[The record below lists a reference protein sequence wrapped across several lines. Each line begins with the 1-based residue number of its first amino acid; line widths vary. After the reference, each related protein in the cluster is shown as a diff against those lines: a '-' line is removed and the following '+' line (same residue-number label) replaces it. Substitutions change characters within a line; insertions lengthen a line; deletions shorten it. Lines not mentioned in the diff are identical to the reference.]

1 MATLNDLRTKG
12 GVIVT
17 AVIALGLVAFL
28 LGDLFSSG
36 SIFTSRANRVGKI
49 NGQNIEYQEYAYQT
63 EYVKNIYTALYGSS
77 AFDAAQYD
85 AIYNEAWNDLVMAN
99 AYAPSFN
106 KMGLM
111 VTDAE
116 VVDMIQGGFLSPIIT
131 SFFSDPA
138 TRTYSPELMRNFL
151 SQVEGNQ
158 MAYDLW
164 NYIKRKAAEQRLV
177 SNFTSLVGAGF
188 VANNVEVENSVK
200 AANTASTAKVVVKP
214 YYNIADSL
222 IVTPSESEVKKYY
235 NDHKE
240 LFRQSAMREVEYAVF
255 SVEPS
260 EADFAEAKEA
270 VETLAEEFKAADNA
284 LQFATANSHSSVDN
298 AYYSAEKIAA
308 EYKPYAFGNK
318 RGQLYGPV
326 LEGNTYTMARIADI
340 RNMPDEIGARHILL
354 SFDQNE
360 LADSIYNALRKNSKN
375 FAELAEKYSLDGSA
389 QNGGDLDKFAP
400 EAMVPEFSNALL
412 GARLNQI
419 VKVESQ
425 FGIHIAQLTYRS
437 KDVRKA
443 QVATITYE
451 IVAGDATIQEAANEA
466 NKFIAAANDT
476 DFATAASEL
485 GVAKRNA
492 RIRNTDRTV
501 SGFSDARELVRWA
514 YNNKVGKISGT
525 MEIDGDYVVA
535 TVTNIR
541 KEGYMPLSEVK
552 NRVLNT
558 LRNEAKTAWVA
569 EQVAGVATIEEA
581 AEKINGKVVE
591 VEALLG
597 NANNVVGVGPDMK
610 LVGAIAAAEEGVIVN
625 PIAGNYGVYV
635 LSVDGRTAAENVT
648 PEDEKVRLDSYQLY
662 YLNERI
668 DQALREGAE
677 ITDERVKF
685 F

>member
-12 GVIVT
+12 GVLVT
-17 AVIALGLVAFL
+17 VVIALGLIAFL

-49 NGQNIEYQEYAYQT
+49 NGQNIEYQEYAVQT
-63 EYVKNIYTALYGSS
+63 EYVKNIYTALYGTS
-77 AFDAAQYD
+77 AFNAAQYD

-106 KMGLM
+106 RLGM
-111 VTDAE
+111 TISDAE
-116 VVDMIQGGFLSPIIT
+116 VVDMIQGGFLSPVIS
-131 SFFSDPA
+131 SFFADPA
-138 TRTYSPELMRNFL
+138 TGTYSPEILRNFL
-151 SQVEGNQ
+151 AQVEGNQ

-164 NYIKRKAAEQRLV
+164 NYIKKKAAEQRLV

-188 VANNVEVENSVK
+188 VANNLEVENSVK
-200 AANTASTAKVVVKP
+200 AANTASKAKVVVKP
-214 YYNIADSL
+214 YYTIADSL
-222 IVTPSESEVKKYY
+222 VAAPTNSEVKKYY
-235 NDHKE
+235 NDHKD
-240 LFRQSAMREVEYAVF
+240 LFRQKTTREVEYVIF
-255 SVEPS
+255 NIEPS

-284 LQFATANSHSSVDN
+284 LQFAAANTHGTVDN
-298 AYYSAEKIAA
+298 LYYSAEKIAE

-318 RGQLYGPV
+318 RGQLYGPI
-326 LEGNTYTMARIADI
+326 LKDNTYTMARIADV

-360 LADSIYNALRKNSKN
+360 LADSIVTALRKGAK

-389 QNGGDLDKFAP
+389 QNGGDLGKFAP

-412 GARLNQI
+412 AAKLNQI

-425 FGIHIAQLTYRS
+425 FGIHVAQLTYRS
-437 KDVRKA
+437 RPVRKA

-451 IVAGDATIQEAANEA
+451 VVAGDATIQAAANEA
-466 NKFIAAANDT
+466 NKFIAAANDS
-476 DFATAASEL
+476 DFSSAAADL

-514 YNNKVGKISGT
+514 YNNKEGKISGA

-535 TVTNIR
+535 SVTNIR
-541 KEGYMPLSEVK
+541 NEGYMPIEEVSTRIK
-552 NRVLNT
+552 NQ
-558 LRNEAKTAWVA
+558 LRNEAKAAWVA
-569 EQVAGVATIEEA
+569 EQIAEAATIDA
-581 AEKINGKVVE
+581 VAEVLDGKVVDVAE
-591 VEALLG
+591 VLG
-597 NANNVVGVGPDMK
+597 NANTIVGVGPDMK
-610 LVGAIAAAEEGVIVN
+610 LVGAIAAAEEGTIEGPV
-625 PIAGNYGVYV
+625 AGNYGVYV
-635 LSVDGRTAAENVT
+635 FTVEGRTAADNVT
-648 PEDEKVRLDSYQLY
+648 VENEKVRLDAHQLY

-668 DQALREGAE
+668 DQALSEGAD
-677 ITDERVKF
+677 IVDERVKF

>member
-12 GVIVT
+12 GVLVT
-17 AVIALGLVAFL
+17 VVIALGLIAFL

-49 NGQNIEYQEYAYQT
+49 NGQNIEYQEYAVQT
-63 EYVKNIYTALYGSS
+63 EYVKNIYTALYGTS
-77 AFDAAQYD
+77 AFNAAQYD

-99 AYAPSFN
+99 AYAPLFN
-106 KMGLM
+106 RLGM
-111 VTDAE
+111 TISDAE
-116 VVDMIQGGFLSPIIT
+116 VVDMIQGGFLSPVIS
-131 SFFSDPA
+131 SFFADPA
-138 TRTYSPELMRNFL
+138 TGTYSPEILRNFL
-151 SQVEGNQ
+151 AQVEGNQ

-164 NYIKRKAAEQRLV
+164 NYIKKKAAEQRLV

-188 VANNVEVENSVK
+188 VANNLEVENSVK

-214 YYNIADSL
+214 YYTIADSL
-222 IVTPSESEVKKYY
+222 VAAPTNSEVKKYY
-235 NDHKE
+235 NDHKD
-240 LFRQSAMREVEYAVF
+240 LFRQKTSREVEYVIF
-255 SVEPS
+255 NIEPS

-284 LQFATANSHSSVDN
+284 LQFATANTHSTVDN
-298 AYYSAEKIAA
+298 LYYSAEKIAE

-318 RGQLYGPV
+318 RGQLYGPI
-326 LEGNTYTMARIADI
+326 LKDNTYTMARIADV

-360 LADSIYNALRKNSKN
+360 LADSIVTALRKGAK

-389 QNGGDLDKFAP
+389 QNGGDLGKFAP

-412 GARLNQI
+412 AAKLNQI

-425 FGIHIAQLTYRS
+425 FGIHVAQLTYRS
-437 KDVRKA
+437 RPVRKA

-451 IVAGDATIQEAANEA
+451 VVAGDATIQAAANEA
-466 NKFIAAANDT
+466 NKFIAAANDS
-476 DFATAASEL
+476 DFSSAAADL

-514 YNNKVGKISGT
+514 YNNKEGKISGA

-535 TVTNIR
+535 SVTNIR
-541 KEGYMPLSEVK
+541 NEGYMPIEEVSTRIK
-552 NRVLNT
+552 NQ
-558 LRNEAKTAWVA
+558 LRNEAKAAWVA
-569 EQVAGVATIEEA
+569 EQIAEAATIDA
-581 AEKINGKVVE
+581 VAEVLDGKVVDVAE
-591 VEALLG
+591 VLG
-597 NANNVVGVGPDMK
+597 NANTIVGVGPDMK
-610 LVGAIAAAEEGVIVN
+610 LVGAIAAAEEGTIEGPV
-625 PIAGNYGVYV
+625 AGNYGVYV
-635 LSVDGRTAAENVT
+635 FTVEGRTAADNVT
-648 PEDEKVRLDSYQLY
+648 VENEKVRLDAHQLY

-668 DQALREGAE
+668 DQALSEGAE
-677 ITDERVKF
+677 IVDERVKF

>member
-63 EYVKNIYTALYGSS
+63 EYVKNIYSALYGTS
-77 AFDAAQYD
+77 AFNAAQYD
-85 AIYNEAWNDLVMAN
+85 AIYNEAWNDLVLAN
-99 AYAPSFN
+99 AYAPSFG
-106 KMGLM
+106 KLGLA
-111 VTDAE
+111 VSEQE

-138 TRTYSPELMRNFL
+138 TGSYNPAFL
-151 SQVEGNQ
+151 RDFLAQVETNQ

-164 NYIKRKAAEQRLV
+164 NYIKKKATEQRLV
-177 SNFTSLVGAGF
+177 SNFSALVSAGF
-188 VANNVEVENSVK
+188 SANQIDVENSVK
-200 AANTASTAKVVVKP
+200 AANTASQAKVVVKP
-214 YYNIADSL
+214 YYTIADSL
-222 IVTPSESEVKKYY
+222 VAAPTKAEIKKYY

-240 LFRQSAMREVEYAVF
+240 LFRQQTVREVEYAVF

-260 EADFAEAKEA
+260 EADFADAKEA

-284 LQFATANSHSSVDN
+284 LQFAAANTHGSVDN
-298 AYYSAEKIAA
+298 LYYSAEKIAE

-318 RGQLYGPV
+318 KGQLYGPV
-326 LEGNTYTMARIADI
+326 LNGNTYTMARIAEV

-360 LADSIYNALRKNSKN
+360 LADSIVNALKGGAK

-389 QNGGDLDKFAP
+389 QNGGDLGKFAP
-400 EAMVPEFSNALL
+400 EVMVPEFSNALL
-412 GARLNQI
+412 AARLNQI

-425 FGIHIAQLTYRS
+425 FGIHVAQLTYSS
-437 KDVRKA
+437 KPVRKA

-451 IVAGDATIQEAANEA
+451 IVAGDATVQAAADEA
-466 NKFIAAANDT
+466 NKFIAAANDST
-476 DFATAASEL
+476 FAEAAADL

-501 SGFSDARELVRWA
+501 TGFDDARELVRWA
-514 YNNKVGKISGT
+514 YNNKVGKVSDA

-535 TVTNIR
+535 TVSKVR
-541 KEGYMPLSEVK
+541 EEGYMPIEEVQS
-552 NRVLNT
+552 RIMSQ
-558 LRNEAKTAWVA
+558 LRNEKKAAWVG
-569 EQVAGVATIEEA
+569 EQIAGVATIEEA
-581 AEKINGKVVE
+581 AEKLGAKVVD
-591 VEALLG
+591 VEEALG
-597 NANNVVGVGPDMK
+597 NANNIVGVGPDMK
-610 LVGAIAAAEEGVIVN
+610 LVGALAAAEVGAIEA
-625 PIAGNYGVYV
+625 PLAGNYGVYV
-635 LSVDGRTAAENVT
+635 YVVENQTNKENVT
-648 PEDEKVRLDSYQLY
+648 AEDEKVRLDSYELY
-662 YLNERI
+662 YINERV
-668 DQALREGAE
+668 DQALQDGAE
-677 ITDERVKF
+677 IVDERVRF

>member
-49 NGQNIEYQEYAYQT
+49 NGQNIEYQEYAYQV
-63 EYVKNIYTALYGSS
+63 EYVKNIYTSLYGSS

-131 SFFSDPA
+131 TFFSDPA
-138 TRTYSPELMRNFL
+138 TRTYSPELLRNFL
-151 SQVEGNQ
+151 AQVETNQ

-164 NYIKRKAAEQRLV
+164 NYIKKKAAEQRLV
-177 SNFTSLVGAGF
+177 SNFTALVGAGF

-222 IVTPSESEVKKYY
+222 VATPSNAAVKKYY

-240 LFRQSAMREVEYAVF
+240 LFRQTTSREVEYAVF
-255 SVEPS
+255 TVEPS
-260 EADFAEAKEA
+260 EADFADAKAA
-270 VETLAEEFKAADNA
+270 VETLAEEFKGAENA
-284 LQFATANSHSSVDN
+284 LQFATANSHSTVDN
-298 AYYSAEKIAA
+298 TYYSEDKIAA
-308 EYKPYAFGNK
+308 EYKPYAFGK
-318 RGQLYGPV
+318 KKGIYGPE
-326 LEGNTYTMARIADI
+326 LKGNTYTIARVADV

-389 QNGGDLDKFAP
+389 QNGGDLGKFAP
-400 EAMVPEFSNALL
+400 EVMVSEFSEALL
-412 GARLNQI
+412 NAKVNEV

-437 KDVRKA
+437 KLVRKA
-443 QVATITYE
+443 QIATITYE
-451 IVAGDATIQEAANEA
+451 VVAGDATIQAAANEA
-466 NKFIAAANDT
+466 NKFIAAANES

-485 GVAKRNA
+485 GIAKRTA
-492 RIRNTDRTV
+492 RIRNTDRAV

-514 YNNKVGKISGT
+514 YNNKEGKISGT

-535 TVTNIR
+535 SVSNIR

-558 LRNEAKTAWVA
+558 LRNEAKAAWVA
-569 EQVAGVATIEEA
+569 EQVEGLATIDEV
-581 AEKINGKVVE
+581 AEKLNGKVVE

-635 LSVDGRTAAENVT
+635 LSVDGRTTAENVT
-648 PEDEKVRLDSYQLY
+648 PESEKVRLDSYQLY

-668 DQALREGAE
+668 DQALTEGAE
-677 ITDERVKF
+677 IEDGRVRF

>member
-12 GVIVT
+12 GVLVT
-17 AVIALGLVAFL
+17 VVIALGLIAFL

-49 NGQNIEYQEYAYQT
+49 NGQNIEYQEYAVQT
-63 EYVKNIYTALYGSS
+63 EYVKNIYTALYGTS
-77 AFDAAQYD
+77 AFNAAQYD

-106 KMGLM
+106 RLGM
-111 VTDAE
+111 TISDAE
-116 VVDMIQGGFLSPIIT
+116 VVDMIQGGFLSPVIS
-131 SFFSDPA
+131 SFFADPA
-138 TRTYSPELMRNFL
+138 TGTYSPEILRNFL
-151 SQVEGNQ
+151 AQVEGNQ

-164 NYIKRKAAEQRLV
+164 NYIKKKAAEQRLV

-188 VANNVEVENSVK
+188 VANNLEVENSVK

-214 YYNIADSL
+214 YYTIADSL
-222 IVTPSESEVKKYY
+222 VAAPTNSEVKKYY
-235 NDHKE
+235 NDHKD
-240 LFRQSAMREVEYAVF
+240 LFRQKTSREVEYVIF
-255 SVEPS
+255 NIEPS

-284 LQFATANSHSSVDN
+284 LQFAAANTHGTVDN
-298 AYYSAEKIAA
+298 LYYSAEKIAE

-318 RGQLYGPV
+318 RGQLYGPI
-326 LEGNTYTMARIADI
+326 LKDNTYTMARIADV

-360 LADSIYNALRKNSKN
+360 LADSIVTALRKGAK

-389 QNGGDLDKFAP
+389 QNGGDLGKFAP

-412 GARLNQI
+412 AAKLNQI

-425 FGIHIAQLTYRS
+425 FGIHVAQLTYRS
-437 KDVRKA
+437 RPVRKA

-451 IVAGDATIQEAANEA
+451 VVAGDATIQAAANEA
-466 NKFIAAANDT
+466 NKFIAAANDS
-476 DFATAASEL
+476 DFSSAAADL

-514 YNNKVGKISGT
+514 YNNKEGKISGA

-535 TVTNIR
+535 SVTNIR
-541 KEGYMPLSEVK
+541 NEGYMPIEEVSTRIK
-552 NRVLNT
+552 NQ
-558 LRNEAKTAWVA
+558 LRNEAKAAWVA
-569 EQVAGVATIEEA
+569 EQIAEAATIDA
-581 AEKINGKVVE
+581 VAEVLDGKVVDVAE
-591 VEALLG
+591 VLG
-597 NANNVVGVGPDMK
+597 NANTIVGVGPDMK
-610 LVGAIAAAEEGVIVN
+610 LVGAIAAAEEGTIEGPV
-625 PIAGNYGVYV
+625 AGNYGVYV
-635 LSVDGRTAAENVT
+635 FTVEGRTAADNVT
-648 PEDEKVRLDSYQLY
+648 VENEKVRLDAHQLY

-668 DQALREGAE
+668 DQALSEGAE
-677 ITDERVKF
+677 IVDERVKF

>member
-36 SIFTSRANRVGKI
+36 SIFSSRANRVGKI

-85 AIYNEAWNDLVMAN
+85 AIYNEAWNDLVMAH

-106 KMGLM
+106 KLGLM

-131 SFFSDPA
+131 TFFADPA
-138 TRTYSPELMRNFL
+138 TGAYSSDILKNFL
-151 SQVEGNQ
+151 AQVESNP

-164 NYIKRKAAEQRLV
+164 NYIKKKAAEQRLV
-177 SNFTSLVGAGF
+177 SNFASLVGAGF
-188 VANNVEVENSVK
+188 VANNIEVENSVK
-200 AANTASTAKVVVKP
+200 AANTASDARVVVKP
-214 YYNIADSL
+214 YYSIADSL
-222 IVTPSESEVKKYY
+222 VTAPSDAAVKKYY
-235 NDHKE
+235 KEHKE
-240 LFRQSAMREVEYAVF
+240 LFRQNTSREVEYVVF
-255 SVEPS
+255 NIEPS
-260 EADFAEAKEA
+260 EVDFADAKEA
-270 VETLAEEFKAADNA
+270 VESLAEEFKAAENVM
-284 LQFATANSHSSVDN
+284 QFATANSHSSVDN
-298 AYYSAEKIAA
+298 TYYSAADIDEK
-308 EYKPYAFGNK
+308 YKPYAFGNK
-318 RGQLYGPV
+318 RGEIYGPV
-326 LEGNTYTMARIADI
+326 LEGNTYTIARVAEV

-360 LADSIYNALRKNSKN
+360 LADSLYNALRKNSRN

-389 QNGGDLDKFAP
+389 QNGGDLGKFAP
-400 EAMVPEFSNALL
+400 EVMVPEFSEALL
-412 GARLNQI
+412 AARLNQV

-437 KDVRKA
+437 KAVRKA

-466 NKFIAAANDT
+466 NKFIAAAKKS
-476 DFATAASEL
+476 DFATAAAEL
-485 GVAKRNA
+485 GVAKRSA
-492 RIRNTDRTV
+492 RIRNTERTV
-501 SGFSDARELVRWA
+501 SGFADARELVRWA
-514 YNNKVGKISGT
+514 YNNKEGEISGT

-535 TVTNIR
+535 TLNTIR
-541 KEGYMPLSEVK
+541 EEGYMPLVEVK
-552 NRVLNT
+552 NRIVNT
-558 LRNEAKTAWVA
+558 LRNEAKAAWVA
-569 EQVAGVATIEEA
+569 EQVAGVATIDEV
-581 AEKINGKVVE
+581 AEKIDGKVVE
-591 VEALLG
+591 VKALLG

-610 LVGAIAAAEEGVIVN
+610 LVGAIAAAEQGVVVN

-635 LSVDGRTAAENVT
+635 LSVDGRTTTEEVTAEN
-648 PEDEKVRLDSYQLY
+648 EKVRLDSYQLY

-668 DQALREGAE
+668 DQAIREGAE
-677 ITDERVKF
+677 IEDERVRF